1 MANTERL
8 DSLRETAALWHARAG
23 QENASAESRADLQRW
38 LARSQEHRAAYR
50 SIERSWSQLKG
61 AASAPQII
69 QLRHES
75 AMRLTRQT
83 AAKLR
88 PLRWTLAAALV
99 LLSLGAAFW
108 ILLPGNGFGLASL
121 AWLKSETQVPMVR
134 AYATKTGERL
144 TIALEDGS
152 QVTLNTETW
161 LEVAFSKTSR
171 TVRLTRGEAL
181 FEVTKDKA
189 RSFVVQTPNRRFVAV
204 GTAFDVHIQTDQ
216 VKVTMLEGT
225 VHAESMEPGSP
236 ILATVTAG
244 EQLITGARAQQS
256 VRRVN
261 AERETSWRRGQLIFD
276 NTPLSE
282 AVDELNRYSSTH
294 IVLADPK
301 LAGLRLSGTFAS
313 GGTNTFVEA
322 LTAYFP
328 IQIEHSDARTVTLKA
343 RD

>member
-1 MANTERL
+1 MAHIERL
-8 DSLRETAALWHARAG
+8 NSLRETAALWHERAG
-23 QENASAESRADLQRW
+23 QENTSAEIRNDLEAW
-38 LARSQEHRAAYR
+38 LAKSAEHVAAYR
-50 SIERSWSQLKG
+50 SIERSWSQLRS
-61 AASAPQII
+61 AAAAPQII

-99 LLSLGAAFW
+99 LLSLGAALW
-108 ILLPGNGFGLASL
+108 ILLPVSSFSLSSL
-121 AWLKSETQVPMVR
+121 AWLKSDAQIPIVR
-134 AYATKTGERL
+134 TYATKTGERL

-152 QVTLNTETW
+152 QVTLNTETQ

-171 TVRLTRGEAL
+171 TVRLSRGEAL
-181 FEVTKDKA
+181 FEVTKDKT
-189 RSFVVQTPNRRFVAV
+189 RPFVVQTQNRRFVAV

-225 VHAESMEPGSP
+225 VHAESMEPGSL

-244 EQLITGARAQQS
+244 EQLITSSRAQQS
-256 VRRVN
+256 VRRVDT
-261 AERETSWRRGQLIFD
+261 ERETSWRRGQLIFD

-282 AVDELNRYSSTH
+282 AIDELNRYSSTH
-294 IVLADPK
+294 ILLVDPQ
-301 LAGLRLSGTFAS
+301 LAGLRLSGTFAT

-328 IQIEHSDARTVTLKA
+328 IKIDHADPRTVTLKA

>member
-1 MANTERL
+1 MAQIERL
-8 DSLRETAALWHARAG
+8 NSLRETAALWHERAG
-23 QENASAESRADLQRW
+23 QENASAETRNGLQAW
-38 LARSQEHRAAYR
+38 LGKSAEHVAAYR
-50 SIERSWSQLKG
+50 SIERSWSQLKN

-83 AAKLR
+83 AATLR
-88 PLRWTLAAALV
+88 PLRWTLAAALI
-99 LLSLGAAFW
+99 LLSLGAALW
-108 ILLPGNGFGLASL
+108 ILHPNGFGLSSL
-121 AWLKSETQVPMVR
+121 AWRKSETQSPIVR
-134 AYATKTGERL
+134 TYATKTGDRL

-152 QVTLNTETW
+152 QVTLNTETQ
-161 LEVAFSKTSR
+161 LEVAFSKSSR
-171 TVRLTRGEAL
+171 TVRLSRGEAL
-181 FEVTKDKA
+181 FEVAKDRT
-189 RSFVVQTPNRRFVAV
+189 RSFVVQTQNRRFVAV

-225 VHAESMEPGSP
+225 VHAESMEPGSL

-244 EQLITGARAQQS
+244 EQLITSSRAQQS
-256 VRRVN
+256 VRRVD

-276 NTPLSE
+276 NTPLGE

-294 IVLADPK
+294 IVLVDSK
-301 LAGLRLSGTFAS
+301 LAGLRLSGTFAT
-313 GGTNTFVEA
+313 GGTSTFVEA

-328 IQIEHSDARTVTLKA
+328 IQIEHADARMVTLKA

>member
-1 MANTERL
+1 MAQIERL
-8 DSLRETAALWHARAG
+8 NSLRETAALWHERAG
-23 QENASAESRADLQRW
+23 QENASAETRNGLQAW
-38 LARSQEHRAAYR
+38 LGKSAEHVAAYR
-50 SIERSWSQLKG
+50 SIERSWSQLKN

-83 AAKLR
+83 AATLR
-88 PLRWTLAAALV
+88 PLRWTLAAALI
-99 LLSLGAAFW
+99 LLSLGAALW
-108 ILLPGNGFGLASL
+108 ILHPNGFGLSSL
-121 AWLKSETQVPMVR
+121 AWRKSETQSPIVR
-134 AYATKTGERL
+134 TYATKTGDRL

-152 QVTLNTETW
+152 QVTLNTETQ
-161 LEVAFSKTSR
+161 LEVAFSKSSR
-171 TVRLTRGEAL
+171 TVRLSRGEAL
-181 FEVTKDKA
+181 FEVAKDKT
-189 RSFVVQTPNRRFVAV
+189 RSFVVQTQNRRFVAV

-225 VHAESMEPGSP
+225 VHAESMEPGSL

-244 EQLITGARAQQS
+244 EQLITSSRAQQS
-256 VRRVN
+256 VRRVD

-276 NTPLSE
+276 NTPLGE

-294 IVLADPK
+294 IVLVDSK
-301 LAGLRLSGTFAS
+301 LAGLRLSGTFAT
-313 GGTNTFVEA
+313 GGTSTFVEA

-328 IQIEHSDARTVTLKA
+328 IQIEHADARVVTLKA